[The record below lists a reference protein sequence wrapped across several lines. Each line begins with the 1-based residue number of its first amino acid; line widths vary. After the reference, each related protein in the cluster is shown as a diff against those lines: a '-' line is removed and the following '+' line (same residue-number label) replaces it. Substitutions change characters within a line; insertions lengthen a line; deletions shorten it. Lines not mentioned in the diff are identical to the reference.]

1 MHADSM
7 NLTSFERA
15 VWWLR
20 STLFFLLGVLVAWPP
35 AWTPG
40 SDLGALLTAASWC
53 AMARRVRQPWA
64 AVLEAVVAGFILWLG
79 QASEVV
85 TSAAVVTFTVS
96 HVALYGHR
104 AAASVFTV
112 WLLTIPLLGVGS
124 FPEWITVGSGLLLV
138 LGTSAVAGLAFRRQ
152 QSVHAR
158 LQRLAD
164 RAERMSFYLP
174 DMLRRRLRHEPMPPC
189 QLERAWLVLVFI
201 DQVEFTRY
209 SQSAGLE
216 LIEKRVQG
224 FVREVRLL
232 ARLHGGV
239 VMKLLGDGAL
249 LAFPA
254 YSEAEQIDACRRAW
268 ALARDALAVHQEP
281 GVSELRVGI
290 ASGECSLGDWGADDL
305 LDFTV
310 IGPAVN
316 LAARLQSSAEIGCG
330 LMCAVTAQRL
340 DRLANP
346 RSLAIRGLG
355 QMTAYAVP

>member
-1 MHADSM
+1 M
-7 NLTSFERA
+7 NLTRFERA

-20 STLFFLLGVLVAWPP
+20 STLFLLLGVLVVWPP
-35 AWTPG
+35 AWAPG
-40 SDLGALLTAASWC
+40 GDAGALLTAGFWC
-53 AMARRVRQPWA
+53 VLARRVRQPWA
-64 AVLEAVVAGFILWLG
+64 VVLEAVVAGFILWLG
-79 QASEVV
+79 QAPAQV
-85 TSAAVVTFTVS
+85 AAAALVTFSVS

-104 AAASVFTV
+104 AATSVFV
-112 WLLTIPLLGVGS
+112 LLLMSLPLLGVGS
-124 FPEWITVGSGLLLV
+124 FPEWISIGSGLLLV

-152 QSVHAR
+152 QSVRAR
-158 LQRLAD
+158 IQRLAN

-174 DMLRRRLRHEPMPPC
+174 DLLRRRLRHEPLPPC

-209 SQSAGLE
+209 SQLVGLE
-216 LIEKRVQG
+216 LIEQRVQA

-254 YSEAEQIDACRRAW
+254 HSETEQMEACQRAW
-268 ALARDALAVHQEP
+268 ALARDALAAHQEP

-290 ASGECSLGDWGADDL
+290 ASGECSLGDWGTDDL

-316 LAARLQSSAEIGCG
+316 LAARLQSSAEVGGG

-340 DRLANP
+340 DWLANP
-346 RSLAIRGLG
+346 RCLELRGLG
-355 QMTAYAVP
+355 PTTAYAVP

>member
-1 MHADSM
+1 M

-20 STLFFLLGVLVAWPP
+20 STLFLLLGALVVWPP
-35 AWTPG
+35 AWAPG
-40 SDLGALLTAASWC
+40 GDPGALLLAALWSVL
-53 AMARRVRQPWA
+53 ARRVRKLRA
-64 AVLEAVVAGFILWLG
+64 AILEAVVAGFILWLG
-79 QASEVV
+79 HAPAEVAA
-85 TSAAVVTFTVS
+85 AAVVTFSVS
-96 HVALYGHR
+96 HIALYGQR
-104 AAASVFTV
+104 AVASVFT
-112 WLLTIPLLGVGS
+112 LLLLSMPLLGVGS
-124 FPEWITVGSGLLLV
+124 FPGWMSIGSGLLLV
-138 LGTSAVAGLAFRRQ
+138 LGTSAVAGMAFRRQ

-158 LQRLAD
+158 IQRLAA

-174 DMLRRRLRHEPMPPC
+174 DLLRRRLRHEPIPPC

-216 LIEKRVQG
+216 LIEQRVQD
-224 FVREVRLL
+224 FVREVRVL

-249 LAFPA
+249 IAFPA
-254 YSEAEQIDACRRAW
+254 QSETEQMDASRRAW
-268 ALARDALAVHQEP
+268 TLARDALALHQEP

-290 ASGECSLGDWGADDL
+290 ASGECSLGDWGTEDL

-316 LAARLQSSAEIGCG
+316 LAARPQSSAEVGDG

-340 DRLANP
+340 NRLAKP
-346 RSLAIRGLG
+346 CCLELRGLG
-355 QMTAYAVP
+355 PTTAYAVP

>member
-1 MHADSM
+1 M

-15 VWWLR
+15 VWRLR
-20 STLFFLLGVLVAWPP
+20 STLFLLLGVLVVWPP
-35 AWTPG
+35 AWSPG
-40 SDLGALLTAASWC
+40 CDPGALLTAALWC
-53 AMARRVRQPWA
+53 VLARRIRQSWA

-79 QASEVV
+79 QAPAEVAA
-85 TSAAVVTFTVS
+85 AAVVTFSVS
-96 HVALYGHR
+96 HVALYGPR
-104 AAASVFTV
+104 AAASVFTLS
-112 WLLTIPLLGVGS
+112 LLSIPLLGMGS
-124 FPEWITVGSGLLLV
+124 IPAWVSIGSGMLV
-138 LGTSAVAGLAFRRQ
+138 LLGTSAVAGLAFRRQ
-152 QSVHAR
+152 QSVRAR
-158 LQRLAD
+158 IQRLAD

-174 DMLRRRLRHEPMPPC
+174 DLLRRRLRHEPMPPC

-216 LIEKRVQG
+216 LIEQRVQG

-249 LAFPA
+249 IAFPA
-254 YSEAEQIDACRRAW
+254 QSETEQVDASRRAW
-268 ALARDALAVHQEP
+268 TLARDALALHQDP

-290 ASGECSLGDWGADDL
+290 ASGECSLGDWGTDDL

-316 LAARLQSSAEIGCG
+316 LASRLQSSAETGCG

-340 DRLANP
+340 DQLGNP
-346 RSLAIRGLG
+346 RCLELRGLG
-355 QMTAYAVP
+355 PMTAYAVP